1 MADKK
6 GISSF
11 IRNDF
16 EDIAYLVAIMGKV

>member
-16 EDIAYLVAIMGKV
+16 EDIAYLVAVMGKV